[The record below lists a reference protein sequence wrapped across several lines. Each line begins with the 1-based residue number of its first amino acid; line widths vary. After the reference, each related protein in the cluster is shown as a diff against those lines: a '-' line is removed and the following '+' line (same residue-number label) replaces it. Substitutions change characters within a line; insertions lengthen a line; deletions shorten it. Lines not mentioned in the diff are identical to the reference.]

1 MFFKKKTADEMRI
14 SDWSSDVCS
23 SDLAD
28 KVYSLENKEGC
39 ETRVRYTLA
48 GDSEAHLAGERALAA
63 YRLLGCRDAARLDFK
78 SDADGSPQFL
88 EVNPIAGLHPTH
100 SDLPMLAAR
109 AGMGYDALI
118 GAILDAALARY
129 GMSRGQPLRSGG
141 AAR

>member
-1 MFFKKKTADEMRI
+1 MEIAVRPEA
-14 SDWSSDVCS
+14 
-23 SDLAD
+23 AD

-88 EVNPIAGLHPTH
+88 EVNPIAGLHRSEDRRVGTECV
-100 SDLPMLAAR
+100 STCR
-109 AGMGYDALI
+109 
-118 GAILDAALARY
+118 
-129 GMSRGQPLRSGG
+129 SRWSPFL
-141 AAR
+141 